1 MKLNYY
7 CYCIILENKCAGT
20 KRSEVQIILYK
31 SRRHVFATAHMWYPT
46 FQQVNKSNPFIL
58 LYVCASVPQEVQ
70 FWSFIVFVMGNFLA
84 IQFLFPI
91 YVSFS
96 GPRTY
101 GARDRRLPNED
112 DLLTA
117 AVLRV
122 DRTFEVWNFII
133 RFITIKISYTPRNL
147 FKRVDSFLTFLFFF
161 IFHWLVR
168 VDGTL
173 SFFFSVIRIQY
184 VLSYKHITRTHYFI
198 HIIESNIIQVVNC
211 VVPVYML
218 GW

>member
-1 MKLNYY
+1 MSCVRGRAYVISDISTGEQIKSVYT
-7 CYCIILENKCAGT
+7 II
-20 KRSEVQIILYK
+20 RIY
-31 SRRHVFATAHMWYPT
+31 
-46 FQQVNKSNPFIL
+46 
-58 LYVCASVPQEVQ
+58 ASVPQEVQ

-122 DRTFEVWNFII
+122 DRIFEVWNSII
-133 RFITIKISYTPRNL
+133 RFIPNNSNIIYTEKPFWASRFVFNI
-147 FKRVDSFLTFLFFF
+147 FIFF
-161 IFHWLVR
+161 IFHWLAR

-173 SFFFSVIRIQY
+173 SFFFPVIRIQY

-198 HIIESNIIQVVNC
+198 HIIESNIIRVVNC
-211 VVPVYML
+211 V
-218 GW
+218 